1 MDPMG
6 SIKVR
11 PLYNKNFRS
20 LPLPMQPQSAAQE
33 RENKSSLCIKSL
45 SASGWRRQLEHW
57 KSAEVGNS
65 RFWRWR
71 NFGKN
76 LQGLPT
82 FTSIQVR
89 CLINHHN
96 ASCLVSMSIAFK
108 CISSSRYSGALQA
121 PAASKASLA
130 SRKLA
135 GTDLPHGISS
145 DLIKS
150 LWHRRVIAIA
160 PLKGWTIA
168 IPSQLNTVSKAV
180 NALILT
186 WTVRFLLR
194 AMGPVQTS
202 GNRSNPPVSS
212 TSLWRRCKFQRRTPT
227 VLASQELC

>member
-1 MDPMG
+1 MALEQRGPEHQFLH

-11 PLYNKNFRS
+11 PLYNKNFLS
-20 LPLPMQPQSAAQE
+20 LPLPMQPQWAAQE

-45 SASGWRRQLEHW
+45 SASGWRRQLDHW
-57 KSAEVGNS
+57 KSAVEVGNS

-150 LWHRRVIAIA
+150 QASQGDCNSPSLVG
-160 PLKGWTIA
+160 L
-168 IPSQLNTVSKAV
+168 PSQLNTIKGCQCFDLDLDCPFFTSCNGTSTNIWQQKQSTRIV
-180 NALILT
+180 NQ
-186 WTVRFLLR
+186 
-194 AMGPVQTS
+194 PVA
-202 GNRSNPPVSS
+202 
-212 TSLWRRCKFQRRTPT
+212 SL
-227 VLASQELC
+227 